1 MESTMTKEKT
11 ITSSNGLGYLFLILF
26 LLLFAVAVIIFRA
39 NKPSDDYMD
48 AVYIVFSIVVILV
61 AFLMM
66 AGFYTI
72 EPNFAVVILL
82 FGKYIGTD
90 RSEGF
95 HWANP
100 FYSKKKLSLRT
111 NNFDSQKLKVND
123 KKGNPIEISV
133 VVVWRVNETAEALFA
148 VEDYKTYTIVQSE
161 SAIRHIATLYPYD
174 VTDDEPISLRSS
186 IDEVSLALAK
196 EIQERIAGAGIII
209 EETRI
214 NHLAYA
220 PEIAHAMLQRQQ
232 AEAVIAARTK
242 IVDGAVGMVEMA
254 LKRLSEE
261 NVIQLDEERKAAM
274 VGNLMVVLCSD
285 RSAQPIINS
294 GSLY

>member
-1 MESTMTKEKT
+1 MESAMIKEKEIRT
-11 ITSSNGLGYLFLILF
+11 SNGFIYLFTYISLIL
-26 LLLFAVAVIIFRA
+26 LAAAVLIYRGNNA
-39 NKPSDDYMD
+39 SDDYRD
-48 AVYIVFSIVVILV
+48 IFYIVPSILV
-61 AFLMM
+61 MIFSLIMM
-66 AGFYTI
+66 GGLYTI
-72 EPNFAVVILL
+72 EPNSAVVLLL
-82 FGKYIGTD
+82 FGEYKGTD
-90 RSEGF
+90 RTEGF

-100 FYSKKKLSLRT
+100 FYTKKKLSLRT

-123 KKGNPIEISV
+123 KKGNPIEISA

-161 SAIRHIATLYPYD
+161 SAIRHIATIYPYD
-174 VTDDEPISLRSS
+174 STEDDPISLRSS
-186 IDEVSLALAK
+186 LDEISQALGK
-196 EIQERIAGAGIII
+196 EIQERIAGAGIVI
-209 EETRI
+209 EEARI

-261 NVIQLDEERKAAM
+261 NVIELDEERKAAM

-285 RSAQPIINS
+285 RAAQPIINS
-294 GSLY
+294 GTLY

>member
-1 MESTMTKEKT
+1 MTKEKT

-39 NKPSDDYMD
+39 NNPSDDYMD

-123 KKGNPIEISV
+123 KKGTPIEISV

>member
-39 NKPSDDYMD
+39 NNPSDDYMD

-285 RSAQPIINS
+285 RSAQQIINS

>member
-1 MESTMTKEKT
+1 MIKEKEIRT
-11 ITSSNGLGYLFLILF
+11 SNGFIYLFTYISLIL
-26 LLLFAVAVIIFRA
+26 LAAAVLIYRGNNA
-39 NKPSDDYMD
+39 SDDYRD
-48 AVYIVFSIVVILV
+48 IFYIVPSILV
-61 AFLMM
+61 MIFSLIMM
-66 AGFYTI
+66 GGLYTI
-72 EPNFAVVILL
+72 EPNSAVVLLL
-82 FGKYIGTD
+82 FGEYKGTD
-90 RSEGF
+90 RTEGF

-100 FYSKKKLSLRT
+100 FYTKKKLSLRT

-123 KKGNPIEISV
+123 KKGNPIEISA

-161 SAIRHIATLYPYD
+161 SAIRHIATIYPYD
-174 VTDDEPISLRSS
+174 STEDDPISLRSS
-186 IDEVSLALAK
+186 LDEISQALGK
-196 EIQERIAGAGIII
+196 EIQERIAGAGIVI
-209 EETRI
+209 EEARI

-261 NVIQLDEERKAAM
+261 NVIELDEERKAAM

-285 RSAQPIINS
+285 RAAQPIINS
-294 GSLY
+294 GTLY

>member
-1 MESTMTKEKT
+1 MIKEKPIKT
-11 ITSSNGLGYLFLILF
+11 SNGLAYLLLYLFLILAAIGILIARGINASNDYVDAF
-26 LLLFAVAVIIFRA
+26 FIVPCILTIIVSA
-39 NKPSDDYMD
+39 IM
-48 AVYIVFSIVVILV
+48 LGG
-61 AFLMM
+61 L
-66 AGFYTI
+66 YTI
-72 EPNFAVVILL
+72 EPNAAVALLL
-82 FGKYIGTD
+82 FGEYKGTD
-90 RSEGF
+90 RAEGF

-123 KKGNPIEISV
+123 KKGNPIEISA

-148 VEDYKTYTIVQSE
+148 VEDFKTYTIVQSE
-161 SAIRHIATLYPYD
+161 SAIRHIATIYPYD
-174 VTDDEPISLRSS
+174 STDDEPISLRSS
-186 IDEVSLALAK
+186 IDEISQALGK
-196 EIQERIAGAGIII
+196 EIQDRVVNAGIII
-209 EETRI
+209 EEARI

-261 NVIQLDEERKAAM
+261 HVIELDEERKAAM

-285 RSAQPIINS
+285 RAAQPIVNS

>member
-1 MESTMTKEKT
+1 LEPTMFKEKE
-11 ITSSNGLGYLFLILF
+11 IRNSSGFVQLFISIF
-26 LLLFAVAVIIFRA
+26 VVLLAVAALIYRGNNPTGDYKDVII
-39 NKPSDDYMD
+39 
-48 AVYIVFSIVVILV
+48 IVVSIVVMLA
-61 AFLMM
+61 AFTMM
-66 AGFYTI
+66 AGLYTI
-72 EPNFAVVILL
+72 EPNSAVVLLL
-82 FGKYIGTD
+82 FGEYKGTD
-90 RSEGF
+90 RTEGF

-100 FYSKKKLSLRT
+100 FYTKKKLSLRT

-123 KKGNPIEISV
+123 KKGNPIEISA

-161 SAIRHIATLYPYD
+161 SAIRHIATIYPYD
-174 VTDDEPISLRSS
+174 STEDDPISLRSS
-186 IDEVSLALAK
+186 LDEISQALGK
-196 EIQERIAGAGIII
+196 EIQERIAGAGIVI
-209 EETRI
+209 EEARI

-261 NVIQLDEERKAAM
+261 NVIELDEERKAAM

-285 RSAQPIINS
+285 RAAQPIINS
-294 GSLY
+294 GTLY

>member
-1 MESTMTKEKT
+1 MTKEKT
-11 ITSSNGLGYLFLILF
+11 ITSPNGLGYLFLILF
-26 LLLFAVAVIIFRA
+26 LLLFATAVIVFRA
-39 NKPSDDYMD
+39 NNASDDYRD
-48 AVYIVFSIVVILV
+48 AFFIVPSILLIIV
-61 AFLMM
+61 ACLMM

-72 EPNFAVVILL
+72 EPNFAVVLLL

-186 IDEVSLALAK
+186 IDEVSHALAK
-196 EIQERIAGAGIII
+196 EIQERIDGAGIVI

>member
-1 MESTMTKEKT
+1 MTKEKT

-39 NKPSDDYMD
+39 NNPSDDYMD

-261 NVIQLDEERKAAM
+261 NVIQLNEERKAAM

>member
-1 MESTMTKEKT
+1 MTKEKI
-11 ITSSNGLGYLFLILF
+11 ITSSNGLSYLFLIIFMILA
-26 LLLFAVAVIIFRA
+26 AVALIILRA
-39 NKPSDDYMD
+39 NSVSDNYMGV
-48 AVYIVFSIVVILV
+48 VYIVFSILLITV
-61 AFLMM
+61 ACVMM

-72 EPNFAVVILL
+72 EPNHAEVLLL
-82 FGKYIGTD
+82 FGKYVGTD

-148 VEDYKTYTIVQSE
+148 VEDFKTYTIVQSE
-161 SAIRHIATLYPYD
+161 SAIRHIASLYPYD
-174 VTDDEPISLRSS
+174 VSDEDPISLRSS
-186 IDEVSLALAK
+186 IDEVSHALAK
-196 EIQERIAGAGIII
+196 EIQERIDGAGIVI

>member
-1 MESTMTKEKT
+1 MIKEKEIRT
-11 ITSSNGLGYLFLILF
+11 SNGFIYLFTYISLIL
-26 LLLFAVAVIIFRA
+26 LAAVVLIYRGNNA
-39 NKPSDDYMD
+39 SDDYRD
-48 AVYIVFSIVVILV
+48 IFYIVPSILV
-61 AFLMM
+61 MIFSLIMM
-66 AGFYTI
+66 GGLYTI
-72 EPNFAVVILL
+72 EPNSAVVLLL
-82 FGKYIGTD
+82 FGEYKGTD
-90 RSEGF
+90 RTEGF

-100 FYSKKKLSLRT
+100 FYTKKKLSLRT

-123 KKGNPIEISV
+123 KKGNPIEISA

-161 SAIRHIATLYPYD
+161 SAIRHIATIYPYD
-174 VTDDEPISLRSS
+174 STEDDPISLRSS
-186 IDEVSLALAK
+186 LDEISQALGK
-196 EIQERIAGAGIII
+196 EIQERIAGAGIVI
-209 EETRI
+209 EEARI

-261 NVIQLDEERKAAM
+261 NVIELDEERKAAM

-285 RSAQPIINS
+285 RAAQPIINS
-294 GSLY
+294 GTLY

>member
-1 MESTMTKEKT
+1 MTKEKT

-39 NKPSDDYMD
+39 NNPSDDYMD

>member
-39 NKPSDDYMD
+39 NNPSDDYMD

>member
-1 MESTMTKEKT
+1 MIKKEIRLRYQWWLLGALTKLPK
-11 ITSSNGLGYLFLILF
+11 LFLQLR
-26 LLLFAVAVIIFRA
+26 II
-39 NKPSDDYMD
+39 KPTQ
-48 AVYIVFSIVVILV
+48 L
-61 AFLMM
+61 
-66 AGFYTI
+66 
-72 EPNFAVVILL
+72 
-82 FGKYIGTD
+82 
-90 RSEGF
+90 
-95 HWANP
+95 
-100 FYSKKKLSLRT
+100 
-111 NNFDSQKLKVND
+111 
-123 KKGNPIEISV
+123 
-133 VVVWRVNETAEALFA
+133 
-148 VEDYKTYTIVQSE
+148 VQSE

>member
-1 MESTMTKEKT
+1 MIKEKEIRT
-11 ITSSNGLGYLFLILF
+11 SNGFIYLFTYISLILLAALVLIYRGNNASNDYRDVF
-26 LLLFAVAVIIFRA
+26 YIVPSILVIIF
-39 NKPSDDYMD
+39 SL
-48 AVYIVFSIVVILV
+48 I
-61 AFLMM
+61 MM
-66 AGFYTI
+66 GGLYTI
-72 EPNFAVVILL
+72 EPNSAVVLLL
-82 FGKYIGTD
+82 FGEYKGTD
-90 RSEGF
+90 RTEGF

-100 FYSKKKLSLRT
+100 FYTKKKLSLRT

-123 KKGNPIEISV
+123 KKGNPIEISA

-161 SAIRHIATLYPYD
+161 SAIRHIATIYPYD
-174 VTDDEPISLRSS
+174 STEDDPISLRSS
-186 IDEVSLALAK
+186 LDEISQALGK
-196 EIQERIAGAGIII
+196 EIQERIAGAGIVI
-209 EETRI
+209 EEARI

-261 NVIQLDEERKAAM
+261 KVIELDEERKAAM

-285 RSAQPIINS
+285 RAAQPIINS
-294 GSLY
+294 GTLY

>member
-1 MESTMTKEKT
+1 MKEKEIRT
-11 ITSSNGLGYLFLILF
+11 SNGFIYLFTYISLILLAALVLIYRGNNASNDYRDVF
-26 LLLFAVAVIIFRA
+26 YIVPSILVIIF
-39 NKPSDDYMD
+39 SL
-48 AVYIVFSIVVILV
+48 I
-61 AFLMM
+61 MM
-66 AGFYTI
+66 GGLYTI
-72 EPNFAVVILL
+72 EPNSAVVLLL
-82 FGKYIGTD
+82 FGEYKGTD
-90 RSEGF
+90 RTEGF

-100 FYSKKKLSLRT
+100 FYTKKKLSLRT

-123 KKGNPIEISV
+123 KKGNPIEISA

-161 SAIRHIATLYPYD
+161 SAIRHIATIYPYD
-174 VTDDEPISLRSS
+174 STEDDPISLRSS
-186 IDEVSLALAK
+186 LDEISQALGK
-196 EIQERIAGAGIII
+196 EIQERIAGAGIVI
-209 EETRI
+209 EEARI

-261 NVIQLDEERKAAM
+261 NVIELDEERKAAM

-285 RSAQPIINS
+285 RAAQPIINS
-294 GSLY
+294 GTLY

>member
-1 MESTMTKEKT
+1 MIKEKEIRT
-11 ITSSNGLGYLFLILF
+11 SNGFIYLFTYISLILLAALVLIYRGNNASNDYRDVF
-26 LLLFAVAVIIFRA
+26 YIVPSILVIIF
-39 NKPSDDYMD
+39 SL
-48 AVYIVFSIVVILV
+48 I
-61 AFLMM
+61 MM
-66 AGFYTI
+66 GGLYTI
-72 EPNFAVVILL
+72 EPNSAVVLLL
-82 FGKYIGTD
+82 FGEYKGTD
-90 RSEGF
+90 RTEGF

-100 FYSKKKLSLRT
+100 FYTKKKLSLRT

-123 KKGNPIEISV
+123 KKGNPIEISA

-161 SAIRHIATLYPYD
+161 SAIRHIATIYPYD
-174 VTDDEPISLRSS
+174 STDDEPISLRSS
-186 IDEVSLALAK
+186 IDEISQALGK
-196 EIQERIAGAGIII
+196 EIQDRVVNAGIII
-209 EETRI
+209 EEARI

-261 NVIQLDEERKAAM
+261 HVIELDEERKAAM

-285 RSAQPIINS
+285 RAAQPIVNS